1 MDRGASG
8 KGRILRGKI
17 AMSQK
22 SGNRIKSGWL
32 NAWPA
37 PRRDIRRIT
46 GFAMILTALFLA
58 TGVSARAGVTVN
70 VSGPGGNL
78 TQTLP
83 DAGGSFALNLPLS
96 RNMVNNISVNAS
108 DIHGNSAWQDIA
120 VTQVSL
126 DNVVISEFTSE
137 PLSIERIEEL
147 VNDGIIDLADPEN
160 FNVSIFTIVL
170 TINNEPIPVSVPIV
184 TPINIQE
191 QTGFETYRFPWG
203 IDSGSGRSNKPPVEI
218 VVFEQPIP
226 SPPGE
231 PPLPPVPGVLII
243 QGRIKSL
250 KEFYSCRLL
259 LMNASGIFTLSD
271 VVATLEFPD
280 GGLSNV
286 LPADGVVTF
295 GEILPGD
302 GDVPGQVQKE
312 FIIRG
317 DEIGV
322 RRVLVRFGGVLT
334 GPGIPEDT
342 PIPFNGS
349 AQTDVEVKGPPSF
362 LVEVFHPDYVVPE
375 EPYELRVDITN
386 TGEMPALYTSLE
398 LDVGGDGEI
407 VQCEVAPGTQ
417 EINCNPIEGPS
428 VRNFGHILPGKTVS
442 ETVLVNPKRM
452 GRISSCMAISDQN
465 ISLQVYVGDI
475 GCLAGHYP
483 PIEGSPDGRP
493 TVTVLPFANAQN
505 VGLDSPVVAFFS
517 AIMNKNTIT
526 TGPDGSFN
534 VYTASG
540 DRLPGVMRF
549 TEVMDKTVAIWQH
562 QLDAGKLY
570 PNTEFT
576 VTLDQRI
583 KDTAGKVLY
592 NPWTSIF
599 STTGEWFEDDDPPT
613 LTLTVKPPTD
623 PNYVLPGELVQV
635 NAYAVDQGSGVVRVE
650 ARLKDLDDPD
660 AGFTLI
666 DQKSVLL
673 GDKPPYIFTVDSV
686 NLALG
691 HTYEFRAS
699 AYDYMGNMQEA
710 TLALVIANSAD
721 PPTLVLP
728 PNPTTP
734 QLQGIAVSLTPVSYT
749 GGVREIRFYLDG
761 AASPFS
767 TAYLRPYQTYLRTLN
782 LPIGAHQVRAE
793 AVDGL
798 GQTGEAFYSFELA
811 ENKNMPVV
819 NFGSAVSSAQYAL
832 GSTFVVNI
840 GVEDPVGIASVN
852 VYLGNNKSDPITT
865 STAPFVVDT
874 NTLGLGT
881 FNITVVATNLLGVS
895 NDPEDPASKLAFS
908 IVEAPPGPPPAAPV
922 VTNTPQSQNGLATI
936 EGTAAAGARVD
947 VTNTRLG
954 ITLPVYADAS
964 GRFSVTVQA
973 DPDDVL
979 SLIAYLFSQSPNPSA
994 ATTVT
999 VGRVPVLERIEVSPA
1014 TIAFTAFSQSQNL
1027 TVTGY
1032 YQGGATANLTA
1043 QATFSSSASAVAGV
1057 NAAGRVAPFSN
1068 GSATITATV
1077 LGKQA
1082 QAAVTV
1088 NVLTLTHIT
1097 VAPDPVLLVAL
1108 AQTQALAVTAHY
1120 SDGSSRA
1127 VTSGI
1132 SYSMANTSIATVN
1145 SAGVITAVREG
1156 NTSVTVYVPGA
1167 SPVAVPVYVN
1177 TGSDPAP
1184 TVEILSPA
1192 TGSHVERG
1200 QNVSVIV
1207 QGEDTLGGVTRF
1219 LLTVSGA
1226 MPHTDQIQVAPPALS
1241 VIRTFTFTV
1250 PANIAIGG
1258 TIQISVRAEDSGGN
1272 TSEAASITLTV
1283 GDATP
1288 PAVTVT
1294 EPAPMSEYNYGDIV
1308 TLRVTATDNVGVS
1321 QIRYFTQG
1329 AFEVSG
1335 TWNFAPPLNTA
1346 EAVFN
1351 IQVPYGLATPDVRIR
1366 AFAKDAAGNEGA
1378 AAPLDI
1384 VITDADI
1391 IPPVT
1396 VATAVSNP
1404 GSTPR
1409 TTVTYRV
1416 DEGLDDLDH
1425 VELFFRRDGI
1435 GTFNRYTR
1443 ADAGNPLGHYTPQ
1456 NGAIGTIVFDST
1468 RMGGDGYYEFYTV
1481 GVDHAGNREAPPLQ
1495 LLTPKEEEEEEV
1507 YIVVPDK
1514 TVTINAG
1521 TVWMLINTDTA
1532 ITPENTTYNNKNVRV
1547 IGATLT
1553 VSGRHAFQNIDLLQ
1567 GAVLTHPET
1576 DAENEYA
1583 LDIEAWSIH
1592 IDPDSAINVNARGYL
1607 GARQPG
1613 VGDSGRTLGNVDGST
1628 PRSGGSYGGPGGAIE
1643 GTPNA
1648 LYGNLVQ
1655 PAELGS
1661 GGSRGYHGERG
1672 GDGGGRIQ
1680 IQAINVASDGRIS
1693 AVGDPGKGNGA
1704 GSGSGGG
1711 IYLVL
1716 STLSGIGP
1724 VAADGGAYQTGGGG
1738 GRIAVH
1744 YVDISTMDTSLIH
1757 ALGGQGS
1764 NRDGGNGTVFMKGVD
1779 ESNGT
1784 LVVDG
1789 QGVASAFS
1797 TLPIPPG
1804 YVFDNIIIRNE
1815 ARVTAD
1821 TLLEVNDTL
1830 SVLTGSIL
1838 THTLSSEAGLS
1849 IRADHIYVDETS
1861 RIDVSAKGYR
1871 GGRSSGNANDYGI
1884 TLGGFPGATQR
1895 SGGTYGG
1902 YGGVQDGAGSNPPY
1916 GSPNEPVYLGSGG
1929 SRGYYGETGGHGGG
1943 RVDLVARKSV
1953 RIDGALAAEGE
1964 RGYGNGAGSGSG
1976 GSIRIETSL
1985 LKGIGT
1991 ISANGGAH
1999 HNGGGGGRVAIVYD
2013 YVSFTGDD
2021 FSELRDITAF
2031 GGHGSYQWGSA
2042 GTVLLQRR
2050 GQSYGDLYIDDGVE
2064 DATSGVY
2071 TPLTPICFGRIVD
2084 LTGDTI
2090 TTDGKV
2096 AFIAGS
2102 LVGLSINPNIVQTQT
2117 FTITANTTATITV
2130 DTTNKMPLTAIAA
2143 IGDTYTGVY
2152 RFDNVHFRRGG
2163 FLVLGDRL
2171 EVLDTLRIEEYGRIT
2186 HYDASPGWESRL
2198 DIRAGTLEISATAS
2212 INTDA
2217 RGYLGGR
2224 HDGNNLDEGLTLGNV
2239 PGASKRSG
2247 ASYGGL
2253 GARIEGTTNS
2263 IYGSLT
2269 DPAALGSGGS
2279 IGYYGEAGGDGG
2291 GWIAIQADTMTL
2303 EGSISANG
2311 GTGGGNHAGCGSGGT
2326 INLVVGTLSGSGLIR
2341 ANGGAYQLGG
2351 GGGRIAIDYDTLNL
2365 DTSRIEALGGAGS
2378 QLSYT
2383 GGNGTVFLKGPGQTY
2398 GELVIDGYDWS
2409 TPSDSTPMPEG
2420 YTFDNIILRNQA
2432 RVYATASVVTTDA
2445 LRLLNGSI
2453 LTHPAIFENGL
2464 VIQTQTLEVD
2474 STSAIDV
2481 SGRGY
2486 PGGRS
2491 TNNALYEG
2499 LTLGNLP
2506 GATRRAAG
2514 SYGGLGNVVD
2524 SGALSNPPYG
2534 HPARPVSLGSGGSAG
2549 YYGEAGGHGGGR
2561 LKVTAT
2567 TLQVDGALRADGTA
2581 GNGNQA
2587 GCGSGGSIQ
2596 IQTQILRGVGTISA
2610 NGGAHQT
2617 SGGGGR
2623 IAIDYTT
2630 PGAPGNDLNG
2640 LRNITA
2646 FGGFN
2651 ESAGTVLLRKPGQ
2664 TYGDLYIDAG
2674 SEEATATRY
2683 TPLTHIGF
2691 GIIQDLTANT
2701 IVTDGV
2707 VRMIPNGLAGIEINP
2722 NLEQDTTYTVLSN
2735 TENSI
2740 TVAISGKPPLTNV
2753 AAIGDT
2759 YAGIYRFDNVYL
2771 QRGGFLVMG
2780 DRLLVNDTL
2789 SIDEFGVLTHF
2800 DASTN
2805 FESRLEVYP
2814 GTLYIAETGS
2824 INADCRGYLGGRTGA
2839 NGADYGLTLF
2849 NQPGASKRSGAS
2861 YGGYGGFKDGTPNPV
2876 YGDPLY
2882 PAALGSGGSCGY
2894 YGEAGGDGGGWV
2906 YIEAGNTIVD
2916 GLISANG
2923 DRGYGNIAGSGSGGT
2938 VRIVTSLFQGAGSIQ
2953 ANGGAYQNGGGGGRI
2968 AVDYITL
2975 GGPGNDFN
2983 GLLNITAF
2991 GGTGI
2996 SYPASAGTVV
3006 LRQSGQTYGSLY
3018 VDAGFEESTATRYMP
3033 LPHIGFGTIQDLSA
3047 DTLTTE
3053 GLVRMLPHGLAGLP
3067 LNPNLNQNTVYTIL
3081 DNTENTITVD
3091 LSGKPALTSI
3101 AGPGDPYA
3109 GVHRYNNVYFRR
3121 GGVMLLGDPLFV
3133 TGELRLDENGRITHY
3148 GATTAFESHLE
3159 ITAQVFNI
3167 LPTGAIDVDRCGYL
3181 GGRSGGNGE
3190 DHGLT
3195 LDNQPGSTKR
3205 SAGSY
3210 GGFGGAIEGT
3220 ANPLYGIALT
3230 PEALGSGGSC
3240 GYHGDAGGHGGG
3252 YVWIHANN
3260 LSINGWITANGGS
3273 GGGNNAGSG
3282 SGGSILIYTP
3292 NLNGTGEIRANGG
3305 AHQVGGGGGRV
3316 ALHYRAATSNVAGL
3330 SVTAT
3335 GGTVSYPGQDGTVEL
3350 APGSIAPPSF

>member
-1 MDRGASG
+1 
-8 KGRILRGKI
+8 
-17 AMSQK
+17 MSQK
-22 SGNRIKSGWL
+22 SGNRNKSRRQT
-32 NAWPA
+32 AWPVTHW
-37 PRRDIRRIT
+37 DIRYIA
-46 GFAMILTALFLA
+46 GLSMPLIFLFLA
-58 TGVSARAGVTVN
+58 TGLSAWADVTVN
-70 VSGPGGNL
+70 VSGPAGNL
-78 TQTLP
+78 TQSLP

-96 RNMVNNISVNAS
+96 RNMVNNISVTAS
-108 DIHGNSAWQDIA
+108 DLHGNNARQDLT

-147 VNDGIIDLADPEN
+147 VNDGVIDLEDPEN
-160 FNVSIFTIVL
+160 YNVSVFTIVL
-170 TINNEPIPVSVPIV
+170 TINNEPLPVSVPIA
-184 TPINIQE
+184 TPINNQE
-191 QTGFETYRFPWG
+191 VTGYETYKLPWG
-203 IDSGSGRSNKPPVEI
+203 RDSGGNRSNKPPVDI
-218 VVFEQPIP
+218 VVFEQPLP
-226 SPPGE
+226 SLPGE
-231 PPLPPVPGVLII
+231 PALPPVPGVLII

-295 GEILPGD
+295 GDILPGD

-322 RRVLVRFGGVLT
+322 RRVLVRFGGVLI
-334 GPGIPEDT
+334 GPGIPDDA

-362 LVEVFHPDYVVPE
+362 LVEVFHPDYVIPD

-417 EINCNPIEGPS
+417 EINCIPIEGPS

-442 ETVLVNPKRM
+442 ETVLVNPKRI

-483 PIEGSPDGRP
+483 PVEASADGRP

-517 AIMNKNTIT
+517 AKMEKNTIT
-526 TGPDGSFN
+526 TGLDGSFN

-562 QLDAGKLY
+562 ELDGGKLY

-583 KDTAGKVLY
+583 KDEAGNALY
-592 NPWTSIF
+592 NPWTSTF

-613 LTLTVKPPTD
+613 LTVTVKPPTD
-623 PNYVLPGELVQV
+623 PNYVLPGELVQI
-635 NAYAVDQGSGVVRVE
+635 NAYAADQGSGVVRVE
-650 ARLKDLDDPD
+650 ARLKDLDNLD

-710 TLALVIANSAD
+710 TLALMVAETAD
-721 PPTLVLP
+721 PPVLLLP
-728 PNPTTP
+728 PSPTTP
-734 QLQGIAVSLTPVSYT
+734 QLQGIAVPLTPVSYT

-761 AASPFS
+761 AAAPFS

-782 LPIGAHQVRAE
+782 LPLGTHQVRAM
-793 AVDGL
+793 AIDGL
-798 GQTGEAFYSFELA
+798 GQTGEAFYAFELA

-819 NFGSAVSSAQYAL
+819 NFGSAVNGAQYPL

-865 STAPFVVDT
+865 STAPFVVNT

-881 FNITVVATNLLGVS
+881 YTISVVATNLLGVS
-895 NDPEDPASKLAFS
+895 NDPGDPASKLVFS
-908 IVEAPPGPPPAAPV
+908 VVEAPPGPPPAAPV
-922 VTNTPQSQNGLATI
+922 VTNTPQSENGQTTV

-954 ITLPVYADAS
+954 ITLSVYANAS
-964 GRFSVTVQA
+964 GRFTATIQA

-979 SLIAYLFSQSPNPSA
+979 SLIAFLFSQSPNPSS

-999 VGRVPVLERIEVSPA
+999 VRRVPVLDRIELTPD
-1014 TIAFTAFSQSQNL
+1014 TILFTAFNQSQNL

-1032 YQGGATANLTA
+1032 YEGGDSANLTA

-1057 NAAGRVAPFSN
+1057 NAAGRVAPLSN
-1068 GSATITATV
+1068 GSAAITATV
-1077 LGKQA
+1077 QGKQA

-1088 NVLTLTHIT
+1088 NVVTLTHIS
-1097 VAPDPVLLVAL
+1097 VAPDPVLLAAL
-1108 AQTQALAVTAHY
+1108 SQTQALAVTAHY
-1120 SDGSSRA
+1120 SDGSTRA

-1132 SYSMANTSIATVN
+1132 SYSMANTSIASVN
-1145 SAGVITAVREG
+1145 SAGVVTAVREG

-1192 TGSHVERG
+1192 TGSRVERG

-1219 LLTVSGA
+1219 LLTVSGT
-1226 MPHTDQIQVAPPALS
+1226 MTLSDQIQVAPPALS

-1258 TIQISVRAEDSGGN
+1258 TIQVSVRAEDSGGN
-1272 TSEAASITLTV
+1272 SSEAATITLTV

-1294 EPAPMSEYNYGDIV
+1294 EPAPMSEYNYGEIV

-1321 QIRYFTQG
+1321 QIRYYTQG

-1335 TWNFAPPLNTA
+1335 VRNFAPALNAA
-1346 EAVFN
+1346 EAVFT
-1351 IQVPYGLATPDVRIR
+1351 IPVPYGLVTPDVRIR

-1404 GSTPR
+1404 GSTSR

-1443 ADAGNPLGHYTPQ
+1443 ADAGNPLGHYTPTSG
-1456 NGAIGTIVFDST
+1456 NTGTILFDST

-1481 GVDHAGNREAPPLQ
+1481 GVDRAGNREEAPLG
-1495 LLTPKEEEEEEV
+1495 LLTPKEEGEGEGEGEEEV
-1507 YIVVPDK
+1507 YVVVPDK

-1521 TVWMLINTDTA
+1521 TAWTVIDTDTLIDA
-1532 ITPENTTYNNKNVRV
+1532 GNIAFDNQNIRILGVTV
-1547 IGATLT
+1547 T
-1553 VSGRHAFQNIDLLQ
+1553 VSGRHTFRNIDLLQ

-1576 DAENEYA
+1576 DAENEYF

-1592 IDPDSAINVNARGYL
+1592 IDPDSAINVHARGYL
-1607 GARQPG
+1607 GARQSG
-1613 VGDSGRTLGNVDGST
+1613 VGDAGRTLGNVDGST

-1661 GGSRGYHGERG
+1661 GGSRGYYGERG
-1672 GDGGGRIQ
+1672 GDGGGRVQ
-1680 IQAINVASDGRIS
+1680 IQAINIASDGRIS
-1693 AVGDPGKGNGA
+1693 AVGGTGAGNGA
-1704 GSGSGGG
+1704 GSGSGGA

-1716 STLSGIGP
+1716 STLSGMGD
-1724 VAADGGAYQTGGGG
+1724 VSSDGGAYQTGGGG

-1744 YVDISTMDTSLIH
+1744 YVDMSTMDTGLIH

-1764 NRDGGNGTVFMKGVD
+1764 TVGGNGTVFLKGVD

-1797 TLPIPPG
+1797 NLPIPPG

-1815 ARVTAD
+1815 ARVIAD

-1838 THTLSSEAGLS
+1838 THSLSSEAGLS
-1849 IRADHIYVDETS
+1849 IHADHIYVDETS
-1861 RIDVSAKGYR
+1861 RIDVNAKGYR
-1871 GGRSSGNANDYGI
+1871 GARSSGNAFDYGI

-1953 RIDGALAAEGE
+1953 RIDGALSAEGE

-1985 LKGIGT
+1985 LRGVGV
-1991 ISANGGAH
+1991 ISANGGAYQ
-1999 HNGGGGGRVAIVYD
+1999 NGGGGGRVAIVYD

-2021 FSELRDITAF
+2021 FNELHDITAF
-2031 GGHGSYQWGSA
+2031 GGHGSVQWGSA
-2042 GTVLLQRR
+2042 GSVLLQRR
-2050 GQSYGDLYIDDGVE
+2050 GQSYGDLYIDDGVV
-2064 DATSGVY
+2064 DATSGIY
-2071 TPLTPICFGRIVD
+2071 SPLTPICFGQIVD
-2084 LTGDTI
+2084 LTEDTI
-2090 TTDGKV
+2090 TTDRKV
-2096 AFIAGS
+2096 SFIPG
-2102 LVGLSINPNIVQTQT
+2102 GLKGLTINPNILQAQL
-2117 FTITANTTATITV
+2117 FRILDNTEDTITV
-2130 DTTNKMPLTAIAA
+2130 DTSNKMPLTAIAA

-2152 RFDNVHFRRGG
+2152 RFDNVYFRRGG

-2171 EVLDTLRIEEYGRIT
+2171 EVSDTLRIAEYGRIT
-2186 HYDASPGWESRL
+2186 HYDATSDWESRL
-2198 DIRAGTLEISATAS
+2198 DIQAGTLEIDATAS
-2212 INTDA
+2212 INTDV

-2224 HDGNNLDEGLTLGNV
+2224 R
-2239 PGASKRSG
+2239 PGAGDPGRTLDNADGSTSRSG

-2253 GARIEGTTNS
+2253 GARIEGTPNS

-2279 IGYYGEAGGDGG
+2279 RGYYGEVGGDGG
-2291 GWIAIQADTMTL
+2291 GWIAIEAGTML
-2303 EGSISANG
+2303 VEGLISANG

-2365 DTSRIEALGGAGS
+2365 DASRIEALGGAGS

-2398 GELVIDGYDWS
+2398 GDLVIDGYDWS

-2432 RVYATASVVTTDA
+2432 RVYATAPVVTTGA
-2445 LRLLNGSI
+2445 LRLLNGSV
-2453 LTHPAIFENGL
+2453 LTHPLTFESGL
-2464 VIQTQTLEVD
+2464 VIQAQTLEVD
-2474 STSAIDV
+2474 SASAIDV

-2486 PGGRS
+2486 PGGRTA
-2491 TNNALYEG
+2491 TNGATYG
-2499 LTLGNLP
+2499 ITLGGLI
-2506 GATRRAAG
+2506 GATHRSSG
-2514 SYGGLGNVVD
+2514 SYGGYGTVVD

-2534 HPARPVSLGSGGSAG
+2534 HPAQPIYLGSGGSAG

-2561 LKVTAT
+2561 IKITAT
-2567 TLQVDGALRADGTA
+2567 TLQVDGALHADGTT
-2581 GNGNQA
+2581 GSGSSA

-2596 IQTQILRGVGTISA
+2596 IQTQILRGMGTISA
-2610 NGGAHQT
+2610 NGGAYQT

-2623 IAIDYTT
+2623 IAIVYTT
-2630 PGAPGNDLNG
+2630 LGAAGNNLNG

-2651 ESAGTVLLRKPGQ
+2651 ESAGTVLLRKNTQ

-2674 SEEATATRY
+2674 REDATAARY
-2683 TPLTHIGF
+2683 TPLTPIGF
-2691 GIIQDLTANT
+2691 GTIQDLSANT
-2701 IVTDGV
+2701 IITDGV

-2740 TVAISGKPPLTNV
+2740 TVATAGKPALTSV

-2759 YAGIYRFDNVYL
+2759 YAGIYRFDNLYL

-2780 DRLLVNDTL
+2780 DRLLVNGTL
-2789 SIDEFGVLTHF
+2789 SVDEYGMLTHY
-2800 DASTN
+2800 DATSN

-2824 INADCRGYLGGRTGA
+2824 INVDYRGYPGGRTSGT
-2839 NGADYGLTLF
+2839 GTTYGLTLF
-2849 NQPGASKRSGAS
+2849 NQPGSTQRSGGS
-2861 YGGYGGFKDGTPNPV
+2861 YGGYGGLNEGTPNPV

-2894 YGEAGGDGGGWV
+2894 YGEAGGDGGGWI

-2923 DRGYGNIAGSGSGGT
+2923 DRGYGNGAGSGSGGT
-2938 VRIVTSLFQGAGSIQ
+2938 IRIITSIFQGSGVIQ
-2953 ANGGAYQNGGGGGRI
+2953 ANGSAYQTGGGGGRI
-2968 AVDYITL
+2968 AVDYTTL
-2975 GGPGNDFN
+2975 GGSGNDFN
-2983 GLLNITAF
+2983 GLLDITAF

-3018 VDAGFEESTATRYMP
+3018 VDAGFEESTASRYMP
-3033 LPHIGFGTIQDLSA
+3033 LPHIGFGTIQDLTA
-3047 DTLTTE
+3047 DTLTTD
-3053 GLVRMLPHGLAGLP
+3053 GLVRMLPHGLTGLAI
-3067 LNPNLNQNTVYTIL
+3067 NPNLSQDNVYTIL

-3091 LSGKPALTSI
+3091 LTGKPALTTLAT
-3101 AGPGDPYA
+3101 AGDTYA
-3109 GVHRYNNVYFRR
+3109 GKHRYNNVYFRR
-3121 GGVMLLGDPLFV
+3121 GGTLILGDPLSV
-3133 TGELRLDENGRITHY
+3133 TDELRLGENGRITHY
-3148 GATTAFESHLE
+3148 GTTTAFESRLE
-3159 ITAQVFNI
+3159 ITARTFNI
-3167 LPTGAIDVDRCGYL
+3167 LSTGAIDVDRCGYL
-3181 GGRSGGNGE
+3181 GGRNGGNGAT
-3190 DHGLT
+3190 HGLT
-3195 LDNQPGSTKR
+3195 LGNLPGSTQR

-3210 GGFGGAIEGT
+3210 GGFGGAVEGT
-3220 ANPLYGIALT
+3220 PNPLYGIALT
-3230 PEALGSGGSC
+3230 PAELGSGGSC
-3240 GYHGDAGGHGGG
+3240 GYYGDAGGHGGG

-3260 LSINGWITANGGS
+3260 LTINGLISANGDRGY
-3273 GGGNNAGSG
+3273 GNSAGSG
-3282 SGGSILIYTP
+3282 SGGGILIYTP
-3292 NLNGTGEIRANGG
+3292 NLSGTGEIRANGG
-3305 AHQVGGGGGRV
+3305 AYQVGGGGGRV
-3316 ALHYRAATSNVAGL
+3316 ALHYKDATSDVAGL
-3330 SVTAT
+3330 TVTTT
-3335 GGTVSYPGQDGTVEL
+3335 GGVGSSRTGQDGTVEL
-3350 APGSIAPPSF
+3350 APGNIAPPSF